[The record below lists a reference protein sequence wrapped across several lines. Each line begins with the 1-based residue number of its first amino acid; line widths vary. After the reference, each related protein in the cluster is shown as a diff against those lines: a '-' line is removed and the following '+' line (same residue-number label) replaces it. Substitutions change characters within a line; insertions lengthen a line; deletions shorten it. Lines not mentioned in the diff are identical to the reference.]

1 MVGKRILE
9 GNSCRSS
16 PWHISN
22 SNASKS
28 QLDTTEGKSMDS
40 QRQWI
45 TNALADQTD
54 SSLALVDLEQIPTNL
69 SPTVTDTEVLLE
81 CGTYQEKKESDHG
94 YIKDR
99 SPSTKVSDRSSSLE
113 YASGIAKISSL
124 ADFVESEQSSTRMG
138 RSSSD
143 LSFDSSFSS
152 FRRSASKPHKANDS
166 RWEAIQVFQ
175 EKDGALGLSHF
186 RLLKKL
192 GRGDMGSVYLSE
204 LRGTKGFFAMK
215 VIDKKTLDNQKKL
228 IHAQTEREILES
240 LDHPFLPTLY
250 SHFETEKVSC
260 LVMEFCPGGD
270 LHVLRQKQP
279 GKRFPEEAVRYETCS
294 FSNLNMVNISYSIS
308 NSLR

>member
-1 MVGKRILE
+1 M
-9 GNSCRSS
+9 
-16 PWHISN
+16 
-22 SNASKS
+22 
-28 QLDTTEGKSMDS
+28 
-40 QRQWI
+40 
-45 TNALADQTD
+45 
-54 SSLALVDLEQIPTNL
+54 VDLEQIPTNL